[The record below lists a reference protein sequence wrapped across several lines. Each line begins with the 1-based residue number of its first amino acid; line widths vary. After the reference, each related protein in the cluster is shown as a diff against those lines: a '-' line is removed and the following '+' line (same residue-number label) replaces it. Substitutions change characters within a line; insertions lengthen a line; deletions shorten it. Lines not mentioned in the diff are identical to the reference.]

1 MKMIKDGYAE
11 LAYKIVEQAVNDW
24 KTANKAVKKSHGD
37 IIARQHMIECEGFFK
52 SEWFSILID
61 DKIDGKTVIRALR
74 ERGED
79 K

>member
-1 MKMIKDGYAE
+1 MKMIKDGYTE

-24 KTANKAVKKSHGD
+24 KTANKAVKKSHGN

-61 DKIDGKTVIRALR
+61 DKIDGKTVIRVLR
-74 ERGED
+74 ERRED

>member
-1 MKMIKDGYAE
+1 MKMIKDGYTE
-11 LAYKIVEQAVNDW
+11 LAYRIVEQAVDDW

-52 SEWFSILID
+52 SEWFSILTD
-61 DKIDGKTVIRALR
+61 DKIDGRTVIKTLK

-79 K
+79 